1 MGLPPL
7 QVYVG
12 PAALCPSPRPEE
24 PLLVITGDQGEWA
37 IALVKKRSRWSDR
50 EPGSVVI
57 LHGVIA
63 KSGAQKIWFQFKQP
77 FLNGIFAKGLIA
89 WCNQAC
95 EISLEKQS
103 VVRADRIDEYIDQSG
118 LHSAEQRSVVLSLAQ
133 GDPLLT
139 LKRSQ
144 ALLDRCGRVDL
155 SLHPLGL
162 LWQQSVSEFLIQ
174 KGFHQAFSDCLLW
187 IKSSVSNDFVE
198 APWSK
203 IGESTAFL
211 EPSLQVLLKLFPVQ
225 AYRKKH
231 SELKT
236 LSDLQL
242 FRRLIVDRTDV
253 PISFSCRALLREQM
267 ILNLSPNRQGPKRLN
282 AQSDPS
288 LSTPIQHAA
297 PSHLKQNDEHSSR
310 DRQGDSRRSIRGH
323 VDGFQGK
330 LSLRGWVDASSYGT
344 NRSTVRV
351 YWKERDDQLIGE
363 GVASEAR
370 PDLIQAGLT
379 ALNCGFSVDLSI
391 IEDYSMAELLDL
403 PVTLKVVES
412 KSGELIGGDE
422 WPITEELKSTLLP
435 GLVSSQIE
443 NGKGPALQRY
453 LMNSDQPHFLLAI
466 RKRLLE
472 QSILN
477 CNAGFW
483 NDLPLNFVVRCYQG
497 NSALD
502 YGVKSESAR
511 RIELVFIAMRYLLSD
526 IDGDRIHSI
535 HPGVFEVDP
544 SLCAT
549 QTLVQQ
555 LNERCFLGLQGWEN
569 RLWQTYLRPL
579 FDVLIGT
586 TFLQLRPKPL
596 LESRS
601 LLEAL
606 ARVVDTVYSDLQLA
620 TYLRSILEIDRS
632 YELDDRSAALAFKS
646 GDCFTYLMAFY
657 SKARDDIAF
666 EFDLQYYASVVG
678 FVDKSPAL
686 LTVLLE
692 RIRNYLPQFL
702 ADHPRQSR
710 PRHWIDNLG
719 FLVNSSTQHLVF
731 LMLEVGI
738 HRDRVRCFHQA
749 MIEVKRITAETL
761 WLDSSERRD
770 LSHRPMKRWLIIG
783 EPELSQCW
791 MYRVEQKRSQLTS
804 LGAEV
809 RCLNHQ
815 QLKSW
820 SFSHHVQWADAV
832 IVCRLAAT
840 YPVYRAMAFARH
852 CGKRIFSEIDD
863 LIFTA
868 DYPSPYETYGGS
880 ISFQQYKNLS
890 IDYPLRQ
897 AVLNYSDDVIVSTAD
912 LADVCRRDLFLDDD
926 QIHSLP
932 NLPLSSLEDV
942 AACQILPIQAPAE
955 HRIVLSSGTLSHKQI
970 FNELMIPVLAEV
982 LSRYPSV
989 RLSIIGHFDCPS
1001 LFSQYQDRVSIIP
1014 FSEYHD
1020 YLQVLRESSIALVP
1034 LEVHPT
1040 THAKSS
1046 IKWMEASL
1054 CGVVSIC
1061 SPVRAYTDVVV
1072 DGYNGLIAETANEWL
1087 IAIQR
1092 LLDDSSLYAS
1102 LANQAFNDA
1111 RRLFSSTVA
1120 HEFWS
1125 RWLPSDQDMPT
1136 PVRRRE
1142 KILVVNVFFAPQSI
1156 GGATR
1161 VAQDYVDDLLND
1173 PQVDYDITVLCTD
1186 YDHWQS
1192 DPIGLNDSIVQKSG
1206 DDQVLIEFQQKR
1218 FTSSGSTSKDVA
1230 EIWGRLID
1238 QSSDYKSELGLDISF
1253 WKGVRVVRLCLPSK
1267 PWSHHED
1274 PLIEAFCEDF
1284 FVQEGFDRVQCHCCQ
1299 LLTASP
1305 LVVAR
1310 RQGIPYDIVLHDAWW
1325 MSVEQFL
1332 VSPSGRLVD
1341 PADPLGHFDH
1351 SPTEKDRLKAF
1362 ERRDVL
1368 YGLLQSADHRW
1379 AVSAAFQT
1387 LCSKAGIADVEVREN
1402 RFASMVKRNSMD
1414 RLAPVA
1420 SGRKPKWRVCHI
1432 GGMSLHKGYQLL
1444 RQAVHQLPKNLP
1456 LTFTVI
1462 DHRLGS
1468 NIESYTSSWNSYLVT
1483 FQAPVQMDLMSH
1495 FYSEQDVLV
1504 APSIWP
1510 ESFGLVTRE
1519 ALSAGLW
1526 VIASDAGALAAPL
1539 RASSTSVGT
1548 VVRPNHLQD
1557 LIEALA
1563 AVPKHLSKSVP
1574 TSQT

>member
-1 MGLPPL
+1 MGLAPL

-12 PAALCPSPRPEE
+12 PAALCPCPRLEE
-24 PLLVITGDQGEWA
+24 PLLVVSGDRDEWA
-37 IALVKKRSRWSDR
+37 IALIKQRCCWSDR
-50 EPGSVVI
+50 QPDSLVVRN
-57 LHGVIA
+57 GVIA
-63 KSGAQKIWFQFKQP
+63 KSGAKKIWYQFKQP
-77 FLNGIFAKGLIA
+77 FLNGIFAEGLIS

-95 EISLEKQS
+95 DISLESQS
-103 VVRADRIDEYIDQSG
+103 VVKADRLDQFINQSG
-118 LHSAEQRSVVLSLAQ
+118 FAGAEQRSVALSLAQ

-144 ALLDRCGRVDL
+144 VLLDRCVRLDL

-162 LWQQSVSEFLIQ
+162 LWQQSVSEFLVRQ
-174 KGFHQAFSDCLLW
+174 GFRQVFSDCLLW
-187 IKSSVSNDFVE
+187 IKPAASNQSVD
-198 APWSK
+198 APWSES
-203 IGESTAFL
+203 GESTAFL
-211 EPSLQVLLKLFPVQ
+211 DPNLQVLLKVFPVQ
-225 AYRKKH
+225 AYRDKH

-242 FRRLIVDRTDV
+242 FRRLVTDCADV
-253 PISFSCRALLREQM
+253 PISFSRRELLREQ
-267 ILNLSPNRQGPKRLN
+267 IIQNLRPARQVIKRPNVR
-282 AQSDPS
+282 SDAS
-288 LSTPIQHAA
+288 GTASSQHVATSN
-297 PSHLKQNDEHSSR
+297 PRESDGH
-310 DRQGDSRRSIRGH
+310 SRRSIRGH
-323 VDGFQGK
+323 VDGFQGN

-344 NRSTVRV
+344 EGSTVRV
-351 YWKERDDQLIGE
+351 YWKERDDRLIGE

-391 IEDYSMAELLDL
+391 IEEYSMAELLDL

-412 KSGELIGGDE
+412 QSGKLIGGDE
-422 WPITEELKSTLLP
+422 WPITEAIKSTLLP
-435 GLVSSQIE
+435 GLVASQIE
-443 NGKGPALQRY
+443 NGQEIVLQNY
-453 LMNSDQPHFLLAI
+453 LMYSDHPDFLLAI

-477 CNAGFW
+477 CYAGCW
-483 NDLPLNFVVRCYQG
+483 DDLPVKLVVLGYQ
-497 NSALD
+497 NNAALD

-511 RIELVFIAMRYLLSD
+511 RIELVFIAMRYLLAD
-526 IDGDRIHSI
+526 IDGDSIHSI
-535 HPGVFEVDP
+535 NASVFGVESPLCEVQ
-544 SLCAT
+544 A
-549 QTLVQQ
+549 LVQQ

-586 TFLQLRPKPL
+586 VFLQERPKPL

-606 ARVVDTVYSDLQLA
+606 ARVVDTVYADLQLA

-632 YELDDRSAALAFKS
+632 YGLDDRSAALAFKS
-646 GDCFTYLMAFY
+646 GDCFTYLMALY
-657 SKARDDIAF
+657 SKARDQIDF
-666 EFDLQYYASVVG
+666 EFDLQYCASVVG

-686 LTVLLE
+686 LTVLLGRMRE
-692 RIRNYLPQFL
+692 LLPPFL

-710 PRHWIDNLG
+710 PRHWVDNLG
-719 FLVNSSTQHLVF
+719 FLVNASTQHLVF
-731 LMLEVGI
+731 LMLEAGM

-761 WLDSSERRD
+761 WPDSSKDRD
-770 LSHRPMKRWLIIG
+770 IRCQPMRRWLIIG
-783 EPELSQCW
+783 EPELTQCW
-791 MYRVEQKRSQLTS
+791 MYRVEQKLSQLTS

-815 QLKSW
+815 QLKTW
-820 SFSHHVQWADAV
+820 SFSHHIQWADAI

-880 ISFQQYKNLS
+880 ISQHQYNNLS

-897 AVLNYSDDVIVSTAD
+897 AVLNYSDDVIVSTSD
-912 LADVCRRDLFLDDD
+912 LADICRTNLSLAEHH
-926 QIHSLP
+926 IHILP

-942 AACQILPIQAPAE
+942 AVSQVLPIQAPVE

-970 FNELMIPVLAEV
+970 FNELMIPVLGRI
-982 LSRYPSV
+982 LNQYPSV
-989 RLSIIGHFDCPS
+989 KLSIIGHFDCASFFS
-1001 LFSQYQDRVSIIP
+1001 LYQDRVSIIP
-1014 FSEYHD
+1014 FSEYQD
-1020 YLQVLRESSIALVP
+1020 YLQVLNESSIALVP

-1040 THAKSS
+1040 THAKSA

-1072 DGYNGLIAETANEWL
+1072 DGSNGLIAQTADQWL
-1087 IAIQR
+1087 RAIQR
-1092 LLDDSSLYAS
+1092 LLDDSTLYAS
-1102 LANQAFNDA
+1102 LANQAYSDA
-1111 RRLFSSTVA
+1111 RRLFSPTVA

-1125 RWLPSDQDMPT
+1125 RWLSSDQDRTT
-1136 PVRRRE
+1136 PARRKE

-1173 PQVDYDITVLCTD
+1173 PEVDYDITVLCTD

-1192 DPIGLNDSIVQKSG
+1192 DPVVLQESLALESFDAQA
-1206 DDQVLIEFQQKR
+1206 LIESKQKR
-1218 FTSSGSTSKDVA
+1218 FTSSGATWADVA
-1230 EIWGRLID
+1230 ALRGRLID
-1238 QSSDYKSELGLDISF
+1238 QSADYKSELGLDISF
-1253 WKGVRVVRLCLPSK
+1253 WRGVRVVRLCLPSK
-1267 PWSHHED
+1267 PWSKHED

-1284 FVQEGFDRVQCHCCQ
+1284 FSQEGFDRVQCHCCQ

-1305 LVVAR
+1305 LIVAR

-1325 MSVEQFL
+1325 MSLEQFL
-1332 VSPSGRLVD
+1332 VSPAGRLVD

-1351 SPTEKDRLKAF
+1351 PPAEEDRLKAL

-1368 YGLLQSADHRW
+1368 YGLLQTANHRW
-1379 AVSAAFQT
+1379 AVSEAFQA
-1387 LCSKAGIADVEVREN
+1387 LCVGAGLADVEVREN
-1402 RFASMVKRNSMD
+1402 RVASMAQGKSLD
-1414 RLAPVA
+1414 RGDEEVLTRPE
-1420 SGRKPKWRVCHI
+1420 KWRVCHI

-1444 RQAVHQLPKNLP
+1444 RRAVHELPQGLP

-1462 DHRLGS
+1462 DHRLASSVETYPS
-1468 NIESYTSSWNSYLVT
+1468 NWNGYPVT
-1483 FQAPVQMDLMSH
+1483 FQAPVPMDLMAK
-1495 FYSEQDVLV
+1495 FYAEQDVLI

-1526 VIASDAGALAAPL
+1526 VIASDAGALAAPIQ
-1539 RASSTSVGT
+1539 ASSIPVGT

-1557 LIEALA
+1557 LIDAL
-1563 AVPKHLSKSVP
+1563 VDLPNHLSKQV
-1574 TSQT
+1574 SQTQS